1 MSTET
6 LLANKIR
13 HSNASTALVDSY
25 QVKGGFMGSFA
36 DYDALVAQFES
47 TETAGTLAGAG
58 DPNTLVDMSLA
69 YGSTA
74 HVADIGDGTDAY
86 YILVDP
92 ASAYLPPSNVNS
104 GWELF
109 RSFIDAGTSTGLTSV
124 VEGVQGSV
132 TSNTYGLR
140 VGINGTEVNLA
151 VDYGGSST
159 TSNVVL
165 DAPSTHSSTITS
177 ITDLQQFVFFA
188 SKGSGNLDPAT
199 GVGDNNE
206 IVKIHGENLF
216 DWLGSGITF
225 DDSGTDVEVTEYIFG
240 NGLTATNV
248 TGVITVN
255 ATVAG
260 ILAGDGFTAAYNS
273 GTGVYTLTP
282 DVSDVIAGTGIKV
295 TDSSGDHTVALNYS
309 ATSANYIAAHSQA
322 ATATEIGEL
331 AGPQGRSNYEVLIN
345 KTGTNR
351 IYRTAVDDL
360 GFLEFT
366 ATNSTGVLVDATNRN
381 AVTVNLAVTGT
392 QTFISNLTAANAT
405 TLGNISNAEIA
416 IHTGDETAVRKVS
429 IADTGLMT
437 GIPAT
442 DTADG
447 QSYRL
452 ALMPAGFTTGNEA
465 DELKFEQGYSLL
477 YESVTNGSAAG
488 GTLVAP
494 NVRVEGNLEVVGDMI
509 QYNSTEVT
517 IEDQIMTLG
526 ALRDDV
532 SGELA
537 GGTNTGDLGF
547 SFVESQNT
555 NVGSSVV
562 TSTDAASM
570 LYNIVSEKFKFTSHA
585 DNAVADNVKAL
596 VFDVTDTGADFD
608 DAGNANATRSL
619 GAVSKT
625 TLTITGDGT
634 GETAQDIAN
643 QEYNIRHNLG
653 TQDVAVIVIQT
664 HQPNG
669 AGTATSEITNPY
681 QVISKFTAASDDE
694 VTVKVSN
701 NPREFEQYT
710 VIVIG

>member
-36 DYDALVAQFES
+36 DYNALVAQFES
-47 TETAGTLAGAG
+47 SETAGTLAGSG

-74 HVADIGDGTDAY
+74 HVVDIGDGTDAY
-86 YILVDP
+86 YVLTNP
-92 ASAYLPPSNVNS
+92 ANAYLPPSNGSS
-104 GWELF
+104 GWTLF
-109 RSFIDAGTSTGLTSV
+109 RTFIDAGSSTGLNSV
-124 VEGVQGSV
+124 VEGVAGSV

-140 VGINGTEVNLA
+140 VGIDGSTVNLA
-151 VDYGGSST
+151 VDYGGAGT

-165 DAPSTHSSTITS
+165 DAPSTHSTTITS
-177 ITDLQQFVFFA
+177 VTDLQQFVFFA
-188 SKGSGNLDPAT
+188 SKGSGNLDTAT
-199 GVGDNNE
+199 GVGDDNE

-216 DWLGSGITF
+216 DWLGSGVTF
-225 DDSGTDVEVTEYIFG
+225 NDGGSSVEVTEYIFG
-240 NGLTATNV
+240 QGLTGTNNA
-248 TGVITVN
+248 GVITVD
-255 ATVAG
+255 AAVAG
-260 ILAGDGFTAAYNS
+260 ILAGNGFTAQYDTP
-273 GTGVYTLTP
+273 TGVYTLTP
-282 DVSDVIAGTGIKV
+282 DVTDVLAGTGIRV
-295 TDSSGDHTVALNYS
+295 GTSGGDHTVTIDYTN
-309 ATSANYIAAHSQA
+309 TSSNYIAVHSQT
-322 ATATEIGEL
+322 ATATEIGSM
-331 AGPQGRSNYEVLIN
+331 ATVNGRNAFEVLVNQI
-345 KTGTNR
+345 GSNR
-351 IYRTAVDDL
+351 IYRTTLDDL
-360 GFLEFT
+360 GFLEFV
-366 ATNSTGVLVDATNRN
+366 ATNNTGILVDATNRN
-381 AVTVNLAVTGT
+381 AVEVELAVNGT
-392 QTFISNLTAANAT
+392 QTFINNLGTANAT
-405 TLGNISNAEIA
+405 TLGNISNALIA
-416 IHTGDETAVRKVS
+416 IHTTDETAVRKVS
-429 IADTGLMT
+429 IGDTGLMT

-442 DTADG
+442 DVING
-447 QSYRL
+447 SHYRL
-452 ALMPAGFTTGNEA
+452 AMMPAGFTSGNEA
-465 DELKFEQGYSLL
+465 DELKFEATFPLL
-477 YESVTNGSAAG
+477 YEAVPNTSSEG

-494 NVRVEGNLEVVGDMI
+494 NIRVEGNLEVVGDMI

-537 GGTNTGDLGF
+537 VGTNTGSLGF
-547 SFVESQNT
+547 SFVESQNA
-555 NVGSSVV
+555 NVGSTVV

-585 DNAVADNVKAL
+585 ANAVADNVKAL

-608 DAGNANATRSL
+608 DAGNANTTRSL
-619 GAVSKT
+619 AAVSKT
-625 TLTITGDGT
+625 TLTITGDGA

-653 TQDVAVIVIQT
+653 TQDVAVMVIQT

-669 AGTATSEITNPY
+669 AGTATTAIANPY
-681 QVISKFTAASDDE
+681 QVISKFTATSDDE